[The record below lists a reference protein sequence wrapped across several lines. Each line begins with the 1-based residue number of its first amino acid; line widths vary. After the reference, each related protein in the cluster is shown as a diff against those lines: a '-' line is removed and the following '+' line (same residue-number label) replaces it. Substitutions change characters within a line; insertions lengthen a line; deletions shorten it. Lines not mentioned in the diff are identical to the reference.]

1 MKINPYVIVVYRE
14 SAKECDELFAEVY
27 DRMNKRSK
35 ECNMV
40 AIKSFAN
47 GMIHVDKLVTFIFRS
62 GDVRHSSGMTWTW
75 FNYDSTDD
83 SLRYFEARGGE
94 RIIDIYQFCDDVVN
108 AIDESKR
115 FMREHPFEKYLEEI
129 GEDIARGF
137 AEGVD
142 SVKSE

>member
-40 AIKSFAN
+40 ANKSFAS

-62 GDVRHSSGMTWTW
+62 GDYRHLRGMIWNW
-75 FNYDSTDD
+75 FNCDSTGD

-94 RIIDIYQFCDDVVN
+94 RIVDIYQFCDDVID
-108 AIDESKR
+108 AIDGSIR
-115 FMREHPFEKYLEEI
+115 FMREHPFEKYLEEN
-129 GEDIARGF
+129 DD
-137 AEGVD
+137 GVD